1 MLTVTSAF
9 EPIIEAEHLR
19 PGAVVC
25 DVARPRNV
33 SRSLV
38 EQRDDVL
45 VIEGGVVDL
54 PGDVDFGFD
63 FGFPPGKAFAC
74 MAETALLALE
84 GRYECFTLGRG
95 ITLDRVNEIARIAA
109 KHGARL
115 SGFRSFERA
124 LTDEYI
130 DKIRENARLARAQV
144 RTPRKIQG
152 GGGSG

>member
-1 MLTVTSAF
+1 
-9 EPIIEAEHLR
+9 
-19 PGAVVC
+19 
-25 DVARPRNV
+25 
-33 SRSLV
+33 
-38 EQRDDVL
+38 
-45 VIEGGVVDL
+45 
-54 PGDVDFGFD
+54 
-63 FGFPPGKAFAC
+63 
-74 MAETALLALE
+74 LE